1 MISENESQVFERL
14 NSACVVA
21 VLVIDRVQD
30 AAPVAEALLNGG
42 VTAMELTLRTPA
54 ALDALREVKRTFPQM
69 LAGIGTVVTPDQ
81 VKQVVDAGAE
91 FAVAPGMN
99 VRVVETA
106 LELGLPFAP
115 GICTPSDI
123 ERALEFHRRLLKFF
137 PAEPSGGLGYLRSIS
152 APYAHLGIKY
162 IPLGGLTVTNMS
174 EYLNEPIVG
183 GIGGSWLAPR
193 DVIRSGDWPRITSA
207 AREAIAMRDA
217 ARKTRASTP

>member
-30 AAPVAEALLNGG
+30 AVPVAEALLSGG

-54 ALDALREVKRTFPQM
+54 ALDALREVKRSLPQM
-69 LAGIGTVVTPDQ
+69 LAGIGTVVAPDQ
-81 VKQVVDAGAE
+81 VKQAVDAGAE

-106 LELGLPFAP
+106 LQAGLPFAP
-115 GICTPSDI
+115 GVCTPSDI
-123 ERALEFHRRLLKFF
+123 ERALEFNRRLLKFF
-137 PAEPSGGLGYLRSIS
+137 PAEPSGGLAYLRSIA
-152 APYAHLGIKY
+152 APYAPLGIKY
-162 IPLGGLTVTNMS
+162 IPLGGLTVTNMAD
-174 EYLNEPIVG
+174 YLRDPAVG

-193 DVIRSGDWPRITSA
+193 DVIRSGDWPRITAA
-207 AREAIAMRDA
+207 AREAIAVRDA
-217 ARKTRASTP
+217 ARKTPSQ